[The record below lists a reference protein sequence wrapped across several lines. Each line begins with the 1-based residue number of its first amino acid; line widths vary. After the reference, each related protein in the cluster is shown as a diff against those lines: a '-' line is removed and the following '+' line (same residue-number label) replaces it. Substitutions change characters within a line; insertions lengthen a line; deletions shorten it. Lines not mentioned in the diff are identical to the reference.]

1 MRMPE
6 VCFGPAKTRKEFE
19 FSEINI
25 CLWHGAQK
33 LLRHK
38 LLKLDA
44 ASLLLRYID
53 RYSCLCCWNEFF
65 QLCFRFCTEVFSNCI
80 FQKTFAIGFQK
91 GFDHKRIEFGVFFFE
106 FWLNLLILGSEWTAN
121 FKKCWNLCLIWRHE
135 VFSITSLRVIPVCC
149 SNMLVL
155 FSHINIIL

>member
-1 MRMPE
+1 MVALRMPE
-6 VCFGPAKTRKEFE
+6 VCFGPAKPRKKFE

-25 CLWHGAQK
+25 CLWHGAQR

-80 FQKTFAIGFQK
+80 FEKTFAIGFQK

-106 FWLNLLILGSEWTAN
+106 LWLNLLILDLNG
-121 FKKCWNLCLIWRHE
+121 
-135 VFSITSLRVIPVCC
+135 LRISRNVETYV
-149 SNMLVL
+149 SFDDMKS
-155 FSHINIIL
+155 FR

>member
-1 MRMPE
+1 MLMELVKAFARWWPCACLKCVSGLRSPE
-6 VCFGPAKTRKEFE
+6 KSLNF

-25 CLWHGAQK
+25 RLWHGAHR

-80 FQKTFAIGFQK
+80 FEKTFAIGFQK
-91 GFDHKRIEFGVFFFE
+91 GFDHKRIEFGVSSS
-106 FWLNLLILGSEWTAN
+106 NCGLI
-121 FKKCWNLCLIWRHE
+121 CWSWIWMDWKIQEMLKPMSHL
-135 VFSITSLRVIPVCC
+135 TTWSL
-149 SNMLVL
+149 SDN
-155 FSHINIIL
+155 